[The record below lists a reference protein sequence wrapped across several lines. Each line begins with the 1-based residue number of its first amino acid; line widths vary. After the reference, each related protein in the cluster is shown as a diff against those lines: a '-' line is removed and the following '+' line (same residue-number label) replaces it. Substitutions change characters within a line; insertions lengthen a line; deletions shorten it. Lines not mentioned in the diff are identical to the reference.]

1 MTFDRKYRKLFIKNA
16 ESQRFQMF
24 ITSSNRHFS
33 NLLHLTMYV
42 LEGRLS
48 HLWLIFFFHLGK
60 HFGCYSLTQHV
71 TLGLANICLR
81 FRKELAFI
89 LCLFFCH
96 SVKPSPAEGVKSNP
110 SKRHRD
116 RLNAEL
122 DRLASLL
129 PFPQDVI
136 AKLDKLSVLRLSV
149 SYLRAKSFFDGKH
162 WEFNWV
168 LNCL

>member
-1 MTFDRKYRKLFIKNA
+1 M
-16 ESQRFQMF
+16 
-24 ITSSNRHFS
+24 
-33 NLLHLTMYV
+33 

-48 HLWLIFFFHLGK
+48 HFRLIFFFSNGKQSHLEK
-60 HFGCYSLTQHV
+60 HFVCYSLRTLQFV
-71 TLGLANICLR
+71 TLVLANICLH
-81 FRKELAFI
+81 FVTDLAFI
-89 LCLFFCH
+89 LRLFICR

-162 WEFNWV
+162 WEFIWV
-168 LNCL
+168 